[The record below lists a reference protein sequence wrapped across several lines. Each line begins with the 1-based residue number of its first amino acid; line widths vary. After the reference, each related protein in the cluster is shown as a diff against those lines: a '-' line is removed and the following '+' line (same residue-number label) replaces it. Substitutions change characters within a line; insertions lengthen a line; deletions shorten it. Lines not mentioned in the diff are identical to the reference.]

1 MSMLHPTLPAF
12 SPPPRLFWPL
22 ALAFSGV
29 TFFVGYVV
37 QRTDFE
43 AFIFSYSLFFGLY
56 LWAVFAPNKLPVA
69 ALVALGIALRA
80 LLLFSMPNLSD
91 DYARFLWDG
100 RLTVSG
106 YHPFLYIPRYFID
119 NHIALPG
126 ITPELFHRL
135 NSPDYYTV
143 YPPVCQAVFAVAAW
157 IAPQNDWLAVVLL
170 KVFLFACELG
180 TIALLWKAK
189 DRAPRAAVLYALN
202 PLAILEVVGNCHFEG
217 AMIFFLLAGMTAM
230 REGKVARP
238 AVYWALAT
246 ASKMLPIMF
255 LPLAWR
261 WLGWRKGLIF
271 NVVFGVSMLVLF
283 APLLAVWSNIAQSLD
298 LYFREFQFNA
308 SIYYLV
314 RQVGYWKIGWDI
326 GEFSGPRLAAVAAG
340 GILLMSLWARNK
352 GNRLELVMLFSLF
365 LYLSCA
371 AVVQPWYVLVPLAI
385 STLTHWRF
393 AVIWTG
399 VVALSY
405 SHYKNNAY
413 LENYTLIAL
422 EYSIL
427 WVFFMIEIILKRP

>member
-1 MSMLHPTLPAF
+1 
-12 SPPPRLFWPL
+12 
-22 ALAFSGV
+22 
-29 TFFVGYVV
+29 
-37 QRTDFE
+37 
-43 AFIFSYSLFFGLY
+43 
-56 LWAVFAPNKLPVA
+56 
-69 ALVALGIALRA
+69 
-80 LLLFSMPNLSD
+80 
-91 DYARFLWDG
+91 
-100 RLTVSG
+100 
-106 YHPFLYIPRYFID
+106 
-119 NHIALPG
+119 
-126 ITPELFHRL
+126 
-135 NSPDYYTV
+135 
-143 YPPVCQAVFAVAAW
+143 
-157 IAPQNDWLAVVLL
+157 
-170 KVFLFACELG
+170 LG

-413 LENYTLIAL
+413 LENYTLIVL

-427 WVFFMIEIILKRP
+427 WVFFMIEIIRKNLDC